1 MLFSCFTTRAS
12 RAFTLSHFK
21 LDILQDS
28 EPPHKKVQNTVESE
42 TMLCSTLLKITAVC
56 SVFNL
61 KRQFNA

>member
-1 MLFSCFTTRAS
+1 MLFSCFTA

-21 LDILQDS
+21 LDILQ